1 MKMYTIEMNEIMA
14 EQVMIMISAA
24 TEGDDPK
31 VCDKFAE
38 VVPIIPSDCSNVT
51 VSLTADEMYEVFN
64 TYIDIT
70 GGR

>member
-14 EQVMIMISAA
+14 EQVMIRISAS

-38 VVPIIPSDCSNVT
+38 VVPVIPSDCGSVEVT
-51 VSLTADEMYEVFN
+51 LTADEMYEVFN